1 MEVFIGTIQSFAFNY
16 APSGWAL
23 CNGQVMAVQQNAT
36 LFSLIGTY
44 YGGNGQSTFQLPNL
58 QSRLPMGMGQ
68 GTGLSARVIGDFAGV
83 ESVALLAG
91 NLPAHTHGAGTLAGS
106 TTVQLTSVVSNSV
119 TVPTPT
125 NAYIGA
131 SGPGPGSATIYS
143 DQQGANPVP
152 LKGVSTTVVGDT
164 AVAGQSQAFGTL
176 NPYLAINFSIA
187 LVGLYPSRP

>member
-16 APSGWAL
+16 APNGWAL
-23 CNGQVMAVQQNAT
+23 CNGQIVAVQQNAV
-36 LFSLIGTY
+36 LFSLIGTF

-58 QSRLPMGMGQ
+58 QSRVPVGMGQ
-68 GTGLSARVIGDFAGV
+68 GTGLSPHAIGAFSGS
-83 ESVALLAG
+83 ESVTLLAG
-91 NLPAHTHGAGTLAGS
+91 NLPAHTHGAGTLAGN
-106 TTVQLTSVVSNSV
+106 TTVQLTSVVSNPV

-152 LKGVSTTVVGDT
+152 LKGVTSALSGET
-164 AVAGQSQAFGTL
+164 ASAGQSQAVGIM

-187 LVGLYPSRP
+187 LEGLYPSRP